1 MTEMSRLDAIVD
13 HPLAPRD
20 RVGHRMA
27 AHAEPASLD
36 DSPVEHLVTQDED
49 NFHDG
54 ANRNVMAEACSIK
67 GSAAHSNP
75 SGSDIVQVQR
85 QRDEM

>member
-20 RVGHRMA
+20 RVGHRM
-27 AHAEPASLD
+27 AEPASLD

-67 GSAAHSNP
+67 ESAAHSNT